1 MGQMTYVGLDP
12 QKAGELAQHLDEA
25 ARDLENH
32 AVVVAQL
39 LDQAGIHSSTAPA
52 EIRDV
57 AAWAAYR
64 SRDLKRR
71 IAEILVADSGS
82 AGPKPNGFRFA
93 HRDDARQ
100 AGDDAADTIR
110 SLLDGRHAEKLAA
123 QLAKAK
129 AYLADA
135 RYASA
140 FFKGLGP
147 KATFALLSRVRG
159 NDLLIV
165 GRALALAQKD
175 QKLGKPFFDR
185 VLAAAKRQAAA
196 LYSYEHHAGAIDIR
210 DRQAYATQK
219 FERGVTAPPGAYDFL
234 DTIAPITPLV
244 EAGAKVAVVGSAL
257 FIVTMGGACVLT
269 TDGTCLGP
277 AAAFGEEAVLAFG
290 DKTDVIAGMIADDGA
305 AVGSP
310 LSGAEDAV
318 VDAVKVYDYALN
330 PDHPVGG
337 DKARVFES
345 ALGFTRSNADLL
357 IGEIRAGVLS
367 RPAQPGIADEFGARF
382 TVDIPVVGPNGSSAV
397 VRTGWIYDP
406 ESEFPRLVTLFV
418 L

>member
-1 MGQMTYVGLDP
+1 MQPIG
-12 QKAGELAQHLDEA
+12 GEDEA
-25 ARDLENH
+25 GVTKRLGAFAASASFSNRTNEAILEH
-32 AVVVAQL
+32 FPSQPLKPLEEVTFDSSRKWSAIVCDAAPLEGLYVLGAPEVLESGLVAGSRL
-39 LDQAGIHSSTAPA
+39 S
-52 EIRDV
+52 EDV

-196 LYSYEHHAGAIDIR
+196 LYSFSKGSSTQDYPTSLMGAIALL
-210 DRQAYATQK
+210 RQN
-219 FERGVTAPPGAYDFL
+219 FL
-234 DTIAPITPLV
+234 DAQWY
-244 EAGAKVAVVGSAL
+244 KS
-257 FIVTMGGACVLT
+257 GGYKKEYNIGL
-269 TDGTCLGP
+269 
-277 AAAFGEEAVLAFG
+277 
-290 DKTDVIAGMIADDGA
+290 
-305 AVGSP
+305 
-310 LSGAEDAV
+310 DAWNKNS
-318 VDAVKVYDYALN
+318 DL
-330 PDHPVGG
+330 PE
-337 DKARVFES
+337 VFE
-345 ALGFTRSNADLL
+345 ANDKLNIL
-357 IGEIRAGVLS
+357 RANKI
-367 RPAQPGIADEFGARF
+367 AQEFGVQYIIKGGGNEYERV
-382 TVDIPVVGPNGSSAV
+382 TGP
-397 VRTGWIYDP
+397 
-406 ESEFPRLVTLFV
+406 
-418 L
+418 